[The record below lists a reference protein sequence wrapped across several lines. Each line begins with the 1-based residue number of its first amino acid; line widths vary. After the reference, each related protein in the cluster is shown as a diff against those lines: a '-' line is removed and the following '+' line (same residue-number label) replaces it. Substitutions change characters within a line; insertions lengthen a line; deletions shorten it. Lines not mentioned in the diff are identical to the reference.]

1 MGRVNFRDEKAT
13 LGFQIFQF
21 LHVGVLMS
29 HKKVDNDLEE

>member
-1 MGRVNFRDEKAT
+1 MGHVNFRDAKAT

-29 HKKVDNDLEE
+29 FES